1 MSLRFSGASGRTCQ
15 QVISKIQACIQTCT
29 RAFTESVCERVTF
42 QSLYLSSDIDAINA
56 EDKKKFEDAAK
67 KLSEQYKARF
77 VSPPH
82 S

>member
-1 MSLRFSGASGRTCQ
+1 
-15 QVISKIQACIQTCT
+15 
-29 RAFTESVCERVTF
+29 VCERVTF